1 MSYIGIVRRHQ
12 PEAHVEVNSCV
23 SRIER
28 ACTAMSLQILL
39 PLHTYPDGNSE
50 SLLGQATAVA
60 GYLEGE
66 IHAFVLAAEFPPLS
80 SALGN
85 LVLDVPSLLADARER
100 CRETGAAL
108 LQSLTDQAKADGVR
122 TRSSE
127 IDCYPATF
135 GDRASVAGRY
145 HDLILAGL
153 SSNDNVLRR
162 TAETLVFESG
172 RPVMLLPEQHVIGE
186 MGHVMIAWDGSRVA
200 ARAVNDAR
208 IFLERSTK
216 VTVAVVT
223 DEKVLPDQSLG
234 ARLTDYLAAH
244 GLSVEHVEI
253 QSDGRSVAG
262 VLQEEAAKVGAG
274 ILVMGGFGHS
284 RMRDFVLG
292 GVTRG
297 ILENLRMPVLLAH

>member
-1 MSYIGIVRRHQ
+1 
-12 PEAHVEVNSCV
+12 
-23 SRIER
+23 
-28 ACTAMSLQILL
+28 MSLQILL

-50 SLLGQATAVA
+50 SLLSQAIAVA

-66 IHAFVLAAEFPPLS
+66 IHALVLAAEFPPLA

-85 LVLDVPSLLADARER
+85 LVLDVPSILADARER

-127 IDCYPATF
+127 IDCHPASF

-145 HDLILAGL
+145 HDLILTGL
-153 SSNDNVLRR
+153 SSNDNVLRL
-162 TAETLVFESG
+162 TAEALIFGSG
-172 RPVMLLPEQHVIGE
+172 RPVMLLPEQHVTGE

-223 DEKVLPDQSLG
+223 DEKVLPDHSLG
-234 ARLTDYLAAH
+234 AKLTDYLTAH
-244 GLSVEHVEI
+244 ELTVEHVEI
-253 QSDGRSVAG
+253 QSGGRPVAG
-262 VLQEEAAKVGAG
+262 VLQEEAARVGAG

-292 GVTRG
+292 GATRG
-297 ILENLRMPVLLAH
+297 ILGELRMPVLLAH

>member
-1 MSYIGIVRRHQ
+1 
-12 PEAHVEVNSCV
+12 
-23 SRIER
+23 
-28 ACTAMSLQILL
+28 MSLQILL

-50 SLLGQATAVA
+50 SLLSQATAVA
-60 GYLEGE
+60 GYIEGE

-122 TRSSE
+122 TRSSV

-145 HDLILAGL
+145 HDLILTGL

-162 TAETLVFESG
+162 TAETVVFESG

-186 MGHVMIAWDGSRVA
+186 MDHVMIAWDDSRVA

-223 DEKVLPDQSLG
+223 DEKVLTDQSLG
-234 ARLTDYLAAH
+234 AKLADYLAAH
-244 GLSVEHVEI
+244 GLTVDHVKI
-253 QSDGRSVAG
+253 KSGGRPVAG
-262 VLQEEAAKVGAG
+262 VLQEEAARVGAG

-284 RMRDFVLG
+284 RVRDFVLG

-297 ILENLRMPVLLAH
+297 ILEDLRMPVLFAH

>member
-1 MSYIGIVRRHQ
+1 
-12 PEAHVEVNSCV
+12 
-23 SRIER
+23 
-28 ACTAMSLQILL
+28 MSLQILL

-50 SLLGQATAVA
+50 TLLSQATAVA

-66 IHAFVLAAEFPPLS
+66 IHAFVMDVEFPPVS
-80 SALGN
+80 SLLGD
-85 LVLDVPSLLADARER
+85 LVVDVPSLLAGAQAR

-127 IDCYPATF
+127 IGCYPATF

-145 HDLILAGL
+145 HDLILTGL
-153 SSNDNVLRR
+153 SSNDDVLRL
-162 TAETLVFESG
+162 TAETVIFESG
-172 RPVMLLPEQHVIGE
+172 RPVMLLPEQHVIGKME
-186 MGHVMIAWDGSRVA
+186 NVMIAWDGSRVA
-200 ARAVNDAR
+200 ARAVSDAR

-223 DEKVLPDQSLG
+223 DEKVLPDDSLS

-244 GLSVEHVEI
+244 GLTVEQVEI
-253 QSDGRSVAG
+253 QSGGRSVAI
-262 VLQEEAAKVGAG
+262 VLQEEAARVGAG

-297 ILENLRMPVLLAH
+297 ILEDLRMPVLLGH

>member
-1 MSYIGIVRRHQ
+1 
-12 PEAHVEVNSCV
+12 
-23 SRIER
+23 
-28 ACTAMSLQILL
+28 MSLQILL

-50 SLLGQATAVA
+50 TLVSQATAVA
-60 GYLEGE
+60 GYLDGE
-66 IHAFVLAAEFPPLS
+66 IHALVMDVAFPPVS
-80 SALGN
+80 SLMGD
-85 LVLDVPSLLADARER
+85 LVVDVPSLLAGARER

-108 LQSLTDQAKADGVR
+108 LQSLTDQAKANGVV

-145 HDLILAGL
+145 HDLILTGL
-153 SSNDNVLRR
+153 SSNDKVLRL
-162 TAETLVFESG
+162 TAEALVFGSG
-172 RPVMLLPEQHVIGE
+172 RPVMLLPEQHMIGE

-223 DEKVLPDQSLG
+223 DEKVLSDQSLG

-244 GLSVEHVEI
+244 GLTVEHAEI
-253 QSDGRSVAG
+253 QSGGRSMAD
-262 VLQEEAAKVGAG
+262 VLQEEAARVGAG

-292 GVTRG
+292 GATRG
-297 ILENLRMPVLLAH
+297 ILEDLRMPVLLAH